1 MTPYVTYLI
10 IGLTVYTSYQAF
22 SDGSMK
28 WKMMF
33 NAYQIKHRKEWYR
46 LFSSGLIHADWMH
59 LGFNML
65 ALYFFGPRVEYTFKN
80 IFGDVKGVIN
90 YTLLYIASIA
100 VSSFYNVVK
109 HQDNHNYNSLGASGA
124 VSAIV
129 FSSIAIDPMN
139 RIGFLFLPK
148 ELYIPGVVFGFL
160 YLGYSQYMAK
170 KQIDNIGHDAHFWGA
185 VFGFVITF
193 VFEPKLLEDFFNK
206 IMYSIG

>member
-148 ELYIPGVVFGFL
+148 ELYIPGIVFGF
-160 YLGYSQYMAK
+160 Y
-170 KQIDNIGHDAHFWGA
+170 I
-185 VFGFVITF
+185 
-193 VFEPKLLEDFFNK
+193 
-206 IMYSIG
+206 

>member
-1 MTPYVTYLI
+1 M
-10 IGLTVYTSYQAF
+10 
-22 SDGSMK
+22 
-28 WKMMF
+28 
-33 NAYQIKHRKEWYR
+33 
-46 LFSSGLIHADWMH
+46 
-59 LGFNML
+59 
-65 ALYFFGPRVEYTFKN
+65 
-80 IFGDVKGVIN
+80 
-90 YTLLYIASIA
+90 LYIASIA